1 MAINPES
8 LKKATGAYFDELK
21 YVMARIPDFPA
32 LVELITRLTG
42 KDRKTCELALY
53 TLKKQDERLA
63 KKDGRIAELEKIVS
77 MADED
82 AAMMLAKKDRR
93 IAELEKIGR
102 MADEHAAMMLA
113 KKDARISELKAELT
127 SEQGRADR
135 IARELDALRWE
146 REASAEYTNQMRKAL
161 KPFSDAALY
170 LDENDVGAIYD
181 HPASENI
188 GCNDLRAARAA
199 LEKKNG

>member
-63 KKDGRIAELEKIVS
+63 KKDRRIAELEKIVS

-82 AAMMLAKKDRR
+82 AAMMLAKKD
-93 IAELEKIGR
+93 
-102 MADEHAAMMLA
+102 
-113 KKDARISELKAELT
+113 ARISELKAALQIYADARC
-127 SEQGRADR
+127 QGMICAFDDG
-135 IARELDALRWE
+135 E
-146 REASAEYTNQMRKAL
+146 
-161 KPFSDAALY
+161 
-170 LDENDVGAIYD
+170 
-181 HPASENI
+181 
-188 GCNDLRAARAA
+188 AARAA